1 MKGAQRRAQTERR
14 LVMLRAAPWPR
25 ESHTA
30 LQKRDQS
37 HWESS
42 SVNRGFVVGLTNSG
56 LKAGGCSGRGDS
68 DRISRDSDLV

>member
-1 MKGAQRRAQTERR
+1 M
-14 LVMLRAAPWPR
+14 VRAAPWPR

-42 SVNRGFVVGLTNSG
+42 AVNRGFGIGSAVSG
-56 LKAGGCSGRGDS
+56 AEADGCSGRGDS